1 MQSWC
6 KAILHTA
13 WRAGAEVCGRQPRSG
28 SSLPIA
34 VTFQLQSSPAA
45 PTPVPARRAPS
56 PQLASASGFA
66 AAAYLLVL
74 LVGARSP
81 FEQQLR
87 DVVAAIFKRRW
98 AASDNT
104 LPPCPQSVDQASPEP
119 DFISIGTLTEEVSI
133 RHILQIE
140 ESSKPVRLS
149 QQLDKAVTT
158 NYKPVANH
166 QYNIEYEKK
175 KKEDGKRAR
184 ADKQQVLDMLFSAFE
199 KHQYYNIK
207 DLVDITKQPVIYLK
221 EILRE
226 IGIYNVK
233 GTHKNTWELKPEYRH
248 YQTED
253 KSD

>member
-1 MQSWC
+1 MSF
-6 KAILHTA
+6 ASFLLTFI
-13 WRAGAEVCGRQPRSG
+13 AENDT
-28 SSLPIA
+28 IW
-34 VTFQLQSSPAA
+34 
-45 PTPVPARRAPS
+45 PTPDVH
-56 PQLASASGFA
+56 QLLFHIG
-66 AAAYLLVL
+66 LC
-74 LVGARSP
+74 
-81 FEQQLR
+81 
-87 DVVAAIFKRRW
+87 
-98 AASDNT
+98 DNI
-104 LPPCPQSVDQASPEP
+104 PPGNPVE
-119 DFISIGTLTEEVSI
+119 G
-133 RHILQIE
+133 RLQIE

-248 YQTED
+248 YQGEE